1 MSNNKSNN
9 NSSAGGVGFLG
20 LLALIFITLKLTG
33 VIGWSWWWVLSPL
46 WIPASIA
53 LLIFAVMLIG
63 VVAVAIGKVNRIP
76 AAKGE
81 NLDKIAELHG
91 LQRGFMESDE
101 RLRKRITET
110 IKTTNRRP
118 KP

>member
-1 MSNNKSNN
+1 MSNNKNSN
-9 NSSAGGVGFLG
+9 NSSTGGVGFLG

-53 LLIFAVMLIG
+53 LLIFTVMLIG
-63 VVAVAIGKVNRIP
+63 IVAVAIGKVNRIP
-76 AAKGE
+76 VAKGE

-91 LQRGFMESDE
+91 LKRGFMESDE
-101 RLRKRITET
+101 RLRKRILEVR
-110 IKTTNRRP
+110 KNLYRRSRT
-118 KP
+118 

>member
-46 WIPASIA
+46 WIPTSIV
-53 LLIFAVMLIG
+53 LLIFVVMLIG
-63 VVAVAIGKVNRIP
+63 VVITAVVKASKQTDGREK
-76 AAKGE
+76 K
-81 NLDKIAELHG
+81 
-91 LQRGFMESDE
+91 
-101 RLRKRITET
+101 
-110 IKTTNRRP
+110 
-118 KP
+118 